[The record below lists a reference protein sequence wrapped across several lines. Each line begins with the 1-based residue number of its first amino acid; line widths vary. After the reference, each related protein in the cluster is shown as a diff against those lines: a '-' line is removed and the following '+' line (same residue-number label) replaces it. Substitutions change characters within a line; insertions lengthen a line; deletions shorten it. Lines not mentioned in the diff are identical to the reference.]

1 MCSLGR
7 FTLAIVLLLAPL
19 SGCDGRG
26 GSSGF
31 DLKTENAAISRA
43 LATQQCL
50 DFQGLRICP
59 AGESTTE
66 TPTPGSS
73 STATP
78 AAAPSIDTD
87 LGNATSI
94 DCFQAMPG
102 GSCTFTLRFVAHA
115 FSSDTTFKVLSRA
128 DASSN
133 PWVLGPNPVLVS
145 GGEASTYD
153 ATLVLASV
161 QGGSPNQVQLAVLA
175 FAGASASS
183 ATEVQEL
190 NQTAA
195 TFAFVTQVLTVNV
208 VTPTMTPTPTARP
221 TNTPTPTRTPTA
233 TSTPGANDCCQCA
246 SSCAVPV
253 GGMCDS
259 SCTVIFGASCYGELL
274 CTARTPTPTLTP
286 SPTVTPCLR
295 DNGDGTISDGC
306 TGLMWEKKDQAGG
319 LHDFSASYPWAGQC
333 DDLTLCQPDAAS
345 ATACY
350 EATNGAVGCSQCSG
364 GSCEFRLPIPEG
376 TPTPSTTI
384 WGWLV
389 QLNQG
394 EGFAGYTDWRIP
406 TVDKEGNAGE
416 LETILLS
423 TCTASGPCV
432 RLAFDTDCPQPS
444 LCDASHPCSAGRSCV
459 IPTPMPGAEGTCSE
473 SGCTVTSCSCTW
485 SGYYWSA
492 TSDVPTS
499 TPVSTSVPTS
509 VIPTPIPLAL
519 AYFVDFS
526 SAYVLSDLK
535 MLPGYLRAVRGRKT
549 PPPTV
554 APGAGANDCCQCPSS
569 CAAPVDGTCG
579 SCAVVVGAA
588 CDGGP
593 TCSPHTPTPT
603 PTPCLQDNGDGTITD
618 GCTGLTWEKKDQAG
632 GLHDYG
638 ALYTWAGACTGNSW
652 LCQPNAAAADTCAAQ
667 TGGALGCAQCATG
680 TCIVDPNHSGAATT
694 IWDWLSQLNS
704 SGFAG
709 YNDWQIPGLG
719 GDGLTPELDSI
730 LAAPWPC
737 SAFGPPCVAAPFNTD
752 CISGCDVT
760 TCSCT
765 RSAPYWCAT
774 SLAIAPGA
782 AWEVDFTDGG
792 GGQNAPKTNGFYVRA
807 VRGGP

>member
-1 MCSLGR
+1 
-7 FTLAIVLLLAPL
+7 
-19 SGCDGRG
+19 
-26 GSSGF
+26 
-31 DLKTENAAISRA
+31 
-43 LATQQCL
+43 
-50 DFQGLRICP
+50 
-59 AGESTTE
+59 
-66 TPTPGSS
+66 
-73 STATP
+73 
-78 AAAPSIDTD
+78 
-87 LGNATSI
+87 
-94 DCFQAMPG
+94 MPG
-102 GSCTFTLRFVAHA
+102 GSCTFTLRFVAHGFA
-115 FSSDTTFKVLSRA
+115 SDTTFKVLSRA

-259 SCTVIFGASCYGELL
+259 SCTVIFGATCYGELL

-286 SPTVTPCLR
+286 SPTATPCLK

-319 LHDFSASYPWAGQC
+319 LHDYSASYPWALQC
-333 DDLTLCQPDAAS
+333 GDLTPCQPDAAS
-345 ATACY
+345 AAACY

-364 GSCEFRLPIPEG
+364 GSCEFRFPVPEG
-376 TPTPSTTI
+376 APTPTTTI

-423 TCTASGPCV
+423 TCTVSGPCV

-492 TSDVPTS
+492 TSDVPTP
-499 TPVSTSVPTS
+499 TPVSTLVPTS
-509 VIPTPIPLAL
+509 VIPTPEPLAL

-526 SAYVLSDLK
+526 SASVFSDLK
-535 MLPGYLRAVRGRKT
+535 MLPGYVRAVRGTKT

-554 APGAGANDCCQCPSS
+554 APGAGDCCQCASS

-579 SCAVVVGAA
+579 SCAVVFDAA
-588 CDGGP
+588 CDGEQL
-593 TCSPHTPTPT
+593 CALDTPTPT

-618 GCTGLTWEKKDQAG
+618 GCTGLMWEKKDQAG
-632 GLHDYG
+632 GLHDYST
-638 ALYTWAGACTGNSW
+638 LYTWAGVCTGDTS
-652 LCQPNAAAADTCAAQ
+652 LCQPNAGAAAACAGQ
-667 TGGALGCAQCATG
+667 TGGAVGCAECGSG
-680 TCIVDPNHSGAATT
+680 TCIVDPNQWGAPTT
-694 IWDWLSQLNS
+694 IWDWLNQLNS
-704 SGFAG
+704 SVFGG
-709 YNDWQIPGLG
+709 YNDWRIPSVGQDG
-719 GDGLTPELDSI
+719 GRPELETI
-730 LAAPWPC
+730 LAAPYPC
-737 SAFGPPCVAAPFNTD
+737 TGMSFPCVSAVFDTD
-752 CISGCDVT
+752 CAPGCTVT
-760 TCSCT
+760 NCSCT
-765 RSAPYWCAT
+765 VSDYYWSATTDVPY
-774 SLAIAPGA
+774 SGD
-782 AWEVDFTDGG
+782 AWTGNFRYGG
-792 GGQNAPKTNGFYVRA
+792 FGDNTPKAEGFAVRA

>member
-19 SGCDGRG
+19 GGCDGRG
-26 GSSGF
+26 GSSGL
-31 DLKTENAAISRA
+31 DINSENAAISRA
-43 LATQQCL
+43 LATRQCL

-59 AGESTTE
+59 AAASITE

-78 AAAPSIDTD
+78 AGAPSIDTD

-94 DCFQAMPG
+94 DCFQSMPG
-102 GSCTFTLRFVAHA
+102 GSCTFILRFTAQA
-115 FSSDTTFKVLSRA
+115 FAANTTFEALSRA

-133 PWVLGPNPVLVS
+133 PWVIGADPVLVS
-145 GGEASTYD
+145 DGQAPTYD
-153 ATLVLASV
+153 ATLVLRSA
-161 QGGSPNQVQLAVLA
+161 QGGPPNQVQFAILA
-175 FAGASASS
+175 FAGA
-183 ATEVQEL
+183 ATSLPTDVQEL
-190 NQTAA
+190 HQTAA
-195 TFAFVTQVLTVNV
+195 TFAFVTQVLAVNV

-259 SCTVIFGASCYGELL
+259 SCTVVFGATCYGELL

-286 SPTVTPCLR
+286 SPTVTPCLK

-319 LHDFSASYPWAGQC
+319 LHDFSASYPWVGQC
-333 DDLTLCQPDAAS
+333 DDLTPCQPDADA
-345 ATACY
+345 AAACA
-350 EATNGAVGCSQCSG
+350 EATNGAVGCSQCSAG
-364 GSCEFRLPIPEG
+364 MSCNFRPGPNGIP
-376 TPTPSTTI
+376 TTTI

-394 EGFAGYTDWRIP
+394 EGFAGHTDWRIP
-406 TVDKEGNAGE
+406 SVGKEGGPAE

-423 TCTASGPCV
+423 TCTTGRPCV
-432 RLAFDTDCPQPS
+432 SPLFNTNCDPGQ
-444 LCDASHPCSAGRSCV
+444 LCGSTHPCGAGQTCV
-459 IPTPMPGAEGTCSE
+459 QRPDVPNQTCQATP
-473 SGCTVTSCSCTW
+473 GCTVTSCSCTW
-485 SGYYWSA
+485 DTYYWSA
-492 TSDVPTS
+492 TSELLPTP

-509 VIPTPIPLAL
+509 VIPTPIPPAF

-526 SAYVLSDLK
+526 TGSVISHGKDNSGAV
-535 MLPGYLRAVRGRKT
+535 RAVRGTKT
-549 PPPTV
+549 PPPTA

-618 GCTGLTWEKKDQAG
+618 GCTGLMWEKKDQAG

-667 TGGALGCAQCATG
+667 TGSALGCAQCVTG

-752 CISGCDVT
+752 CSSGCDVT